1 MTYDEAKKE
10 FINILNK
17 LSKKYST
24 KEVFKDFVK
33 MAGISIANAAR
44 LDTKREDEYFSIIK
58 KYEKSELDLIFSL
71 FSLVVQ
77 ALSDRF
83 GDFLGECYMETFQGN
98 KGTGQFF
105 TPYSVSR
112 TMAKITFNKETVDK
126 AIEERGFI
134 GLHEPCCGSGG
145 LIVAFLE
152 EMKENGYNFQNQC
165 LVYANDIDERCFYMT
180 YVTLSLLGCP
190 AVVTL
195 GDTLTLKTSDRLFTL
210 FYLINYEK
218 FNRKQEERHTEE
230 NEDKNGKNYPKEENA
245 PITALKPLETQLSF
259 F

>member
-17 LSKKYST
+17 LSKRYSAQ
-24 KEVFKDFVK
+24 EVFKDFVK
-33 MAGISIANAAR
+33 MVGISISNAIR
-44 LDTKREDEYFSIIK
+44 FDQKREDEYFSVIK

-71 FSLVVQ
+71 FPLVVQ
-77 ALSDRF
+77 ALTDRF

-105 TPYSVSR
+105 TPYHISKLC
-112 TMAKITFNKETVDK
+112 AEITFNKESIDK
-126 AIEERGFI
+126 AIEERGWI
-134 GLHEPCCGSGG
+134 GVHEPACGSGG
-145 LIVAFLE
+145 MIVAFLE
-152 EMKENGYNFQNQC
+152 VLKEKGYNFQNQF

-210 FYLINYEK
+210 FYLIHKEK
-218 FNRKQEERHTEE
+218 FNREPEEHHTEAK
-230 NEDKNGKNYPKEENA
+230 EDKNEQDYRKEEKA
-245 PITALKPLETQLSF
+245 PVKALKPLETQLSF